1 MYSIERNIYN
11 FSVNQL
17 FEIGKRDNN
26 PKRSFL
32 FISKLLGKHLPVK
45 PEIVRSTGFLLSS
58 LKYRFDNTSF
68 INCIKE
74 NTQPNYNVHANDNDV
89 LVIGFCETATALG
102 MAVASSIEGSTYI
115 ATTREPMHGYKQLV
129 TFEESHSHASTHY
142 MYSNELKLSDYKRI
156 ILVDDEITTGN
167 SLLHLIE
174 NLIHNSVIEE
184 ISIMTILDW
193 RNAEQKLK
201 FKEFSSSN
209 KIAINV
215 YSIISGSITNTDN
228 LVYHNQ
234 SIHSINDKVDIINL
248 SIFSKVEI
256 CTSNMKQM
264 HYLKD
269 SGRLGITYDHILLIE
284 EKAKDTAL
292 EISRRIKF
300 KHNLL
305 VLGHG
310 ENMYIPSRVAAHLEL
325 QGYNV
330 SFKTTSRTPIYCDGA
345 IIKDINSFFD
355 NGIKY
360 HFYNKNEAEENDLVI
375 MLSENNFNHKLCNN
389 IKIFD
394 L

>member
-1 MYSIERNIYN
+1 MYSIERNLYN

-74 NTQPNYNVHANDNDV
+74 NTQPNYNLHANDNDV

-115 ATTREPMHGYKQLV
+115 TTTREPMYGYKQLV

-142 MYSNELKLSDYKRI
+142 MYSNEFTLSNYKKI

-193 RNAEQKLK
+193 RNAEQRLK
-201 FKEFSSSN
+201 FNEFSSSN
-209 KIAINV
+209 KITINV
-215 YSIISGSITNTDN
+215 YSIISGNITNTDN
-228 LVYHNQ
+228 FVYRNQ
-234 SIHSINDKVDIINL
+234 FIHPINDKVDIINL
-248 SIFSKVEI
+248 SIFPRVKVGTAYKEQ
-256 CTSNMKQM
+256 T
-264 HYLKD
+264 YLKD

-300 KHNLL
+300 KSNIL

-310 ENMYIPSRVAAHLEL
+310 ENIYIPSRVAAYLEL

-330 SFKTTSRTPIYCDGA
+330 SFKTTSRTPIYSDGTV
-345 IIKDINSFFD
+345 IKDINSFYD

-360 HFYNKNEAEENDLVI
+360 HFYNKSEAEENDLVI
-375 MLSENNFNHKLCNN
+375 MLSENNFKHKLCDN
-389 IKIFD
+389 IMIFNI
-394 L
+394 